1 VQAAAAR
8 RQRSRRTGARVC
20 GQQTC
25 GGRAARGGSGRQAR
39 EGRPHT
45 EAGPAR
51 GGQAAV
57 RGGRSK
63 RRVAVGR
70 PRSSTGCKAAA
81 VCQPRGRHAEAGP
94 ARGGQAAVR
103 GGWSKRRAAVG
114 RPRSSTGCEAAAVCQ
129 PRGRHAEAR
138 GRAQRRTAV
147 DGKRVE
153 TGVGERTAGDGG
165 RRPCGRRR
173 GIEG

>member
-70 PRSSTGCKAAA
+70 PRSSTGC
-81 VCQPRGRHAEAGP
+81 
-94 ARGGQAAVR
+94 
-103 GGWSKRRAAVG
+103 
-114 RPRSSTGCEAAAVCQ
+114 EAAAVCQ